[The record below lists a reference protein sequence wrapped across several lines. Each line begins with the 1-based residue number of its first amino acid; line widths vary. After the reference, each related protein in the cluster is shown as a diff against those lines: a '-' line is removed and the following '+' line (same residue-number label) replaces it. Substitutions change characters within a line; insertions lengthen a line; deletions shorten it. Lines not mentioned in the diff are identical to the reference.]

1 MIRTVNF
8 SNKFI
13 YNVASLI
20 EDKGQFYEEL
30 YKIILLKIE
39 NIKIFP
45 RMYPLFQ
52 NTKYRKFSVKNYI
65 ILYTIKDNSINVYN
79 IFPTKSNYQTRFH

>member
-1 MIRTVNF
+1 MIKNVNF
-8 SNKFI
+8 SDKFT

-20 EDKGQFYEEL
+20 EDTGQFSEEL

-52 NTKYRKFSVKNYI
+52 NTKYRKFLVKNYI

-79 IFPTKSNYQTRFH
+79 IFPTKSNYQSRFH